1 MLLMS
6 TLAFTV
12 CFAAW
17 MLNGVLVTHLTVNQ
31 VFNWSASE
39 IGWLLGIPVLTGS
52 IFRLPA
58 GVLTDKFGG
67 KPVFTALLLFCA
79 LPMFLLFPLF
89 QRWWG
94 FHGALGGSA
103 MLTLLL
109 FALLRA
115 ITARFGLML

>member
-79 LPMFLLFPLF
+79 LPMFLLFPWL
-89 QRWWG
+89 QRQSG
-94 FHGALGGSA
+94 FYGALASS
-103 MLTLLL
+103 
-109 FALLRA
+109 ALLTVALFIALRF
-115 ITARFGLML
+115 TASRFGLML